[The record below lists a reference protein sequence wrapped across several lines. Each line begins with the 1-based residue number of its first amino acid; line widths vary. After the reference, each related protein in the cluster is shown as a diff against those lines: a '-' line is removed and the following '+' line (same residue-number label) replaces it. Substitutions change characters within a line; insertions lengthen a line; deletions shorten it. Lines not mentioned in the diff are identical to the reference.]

1 MDKQPQERQPQ
12 DRQPPQEQQ
21 QREQRHQYCNSL
33 TKYERTKIIGMRAE
47 QLARGA
53 QPFVEATIDGMKF
66 DPCEVAEREL
76 LAHKL
81 PFYITRNHAD
91 GKSDIVKLWEIQEA
105 DASEL

>member
-1 MDKQPQERQPQ
+1 MASSSSLATPPNET
-12 DRQPPQEQQ
+12 PPQ
-21 QREQRHQYCNSL
+21 HGTGWPHAL

-47 QLARGA
+47 QLTRGA
-53 QPFVEATIDGMKF
+53 QPFVEAVIDGVRF

-76 LAHKL
+76 LARKL

-91 GKSDIVKLWEIQEA
+91 GKQEIVKLWEIREA